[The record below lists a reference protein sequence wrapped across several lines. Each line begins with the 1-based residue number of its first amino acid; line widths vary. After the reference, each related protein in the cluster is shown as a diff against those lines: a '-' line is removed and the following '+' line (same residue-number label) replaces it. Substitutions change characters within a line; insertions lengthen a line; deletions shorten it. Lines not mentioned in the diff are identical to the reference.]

1 MCKCRLCGPISYNE
15 AEFAVSFGP
24 EDCLLRVCKWCEQD
38 LILFGVKLNQNVRLE
53 ASRHVRRIA
62 FRLVVLGPVYTLL
75 EASS

>member
-1 MCKCRLCGPISYNE
+1 MCRCNLCWCITQNE
-15 AEFAVSFGP
+15 ADFEISFGSN
-24 EDCLLRVCKWCEQD
+24 DRLLRVCKWCEQD
-38 LILFGVKLNQNVRLE
+38 LILFGVKLNQIVRLE